1 MCSGWLCLCV
11 CVHTQSCPTLGNC
24 IDYSPPWII
33 THQLYN
39 NSVHRIVPARILE
52 WVAISSSRVSSRP
65 RDWTHFSSI
74 FCIAGGFFY
83 HWETWETPMFVTGIY
98 PEMRWQAATLVHCLL
113 ASAVKG
119 QRSPFPG
126 IVLHGQPHWPSTS
139 TCNMGPGILQQS
151 WRAGSAPEESTQK
164 LWRGSSWRKAGWD
177 WIGCCLSPRLRW
189 NNAGWSTPRPS
200 PPTHGLAPA
209 LLGNWDTLQSWC

>member
-1 MCSGWLCLCV
+1 MGCHFLLQGIFP
-11 CVHTQSCPTLGNC
+11 TQGLNPFLQHFLHCRWILLPLRDLVNPYACDWHLSRDEMASCNIGALP
-24 IDYSPPWII
+24 
-33 THQLYN
+33 
-39 NSVHRIVPARILE
+39 
-52 WVAISSSRVSSRP
+52 
-65 RDWTHFSSI
+65 
-74 FCIAGGFFY
+74 GF
-83 HWETWETPMFVTGIY
+83 
-98 PEMRWQAATLVHCLL
+98 L
-113 ASAVKG
+113 ASAMKG

-164 LWRGSSWRKAGWD
+164 LGRGSSWRKAGWD

-209 LLGNWDTLQSWC
+209 LLGNWDTLQSWR